1 MNERAPD
8 RAPAPAARRTAW
20 RAAGAL
26 IAAALLSACALAP
39 VPSPG
44 APDDAAAASPAP
56 LTPPPITDPAE
67 ADRLARAL
75 QRASDAVVG
84 VEVRAVEG
92 ARSARSLG
100 EARRGSG
107 VLIDEDGTVLT
118 IGYLVMEAEQ
128 VDLVLD
134 DRRRIPA
141 RPLAYDVGTGL
152 GLVQSLVPP
161 QRLGLEPVPLGE
173 PARTAP
179 TEPLMVVS
187 GGEGGQVTPARLR
200 DRREFAGYWEYL
212 IDGALFTAPA
222 RPDHSGAGLF
232 NGRGELL
239 GVGSLVVADAGGPG
253 RRQPGN
259 MFVPVDLLRP
269 VLDEMRRTGRV
280 AASTRPWLGLS
291 CTERA
296 GVLTVIR
303 VAEDSP
309 AELAGL
315 APGDEVLAIDGG
327 EVKELSAFYRRLW
340 RAGDPRRDVVL
351 DVRRDGERRS
361 VTLQAVE
368 REATL
373 RRPQG
378 I

>member
-1 MNERAPD
+1 MPRLPRLAAALLCTLLGACAAPPPAE
-8 RAPAPAARRTAW
+8 APAPAVP
-20 RAAGAL
+20 G
-26 IAAALLSACALAP
+26 AAAP
-39 VPSPG
+39 
-44 APDDAAAASPAP
+44 ASPP
-56 LTPPPITDPAE
+56 TVTDAVEAE
-67 ADRLARAL
+67 RLARAL

-84 VEVRAVEG
+84 VEVKAVEG
-92 ARSARSLG
+92 ARSARTLG

-107 VLIDEDGTVLT
+107 VLIDADGTVLT

-152 GLVQSLVPP
+152 GLVQSLVAPR
-161 QRLGLEPVPLGE
+161 QLGLEPVPLGDA
-173 PARTAP
+173 ARTAA

-187 GGEGGQVTPARLR
+187 GGEGGNVTPARLR

-280 AASTRPWLGLS
+280 AASLRPWLGLS

-327 EVKELSAFYRRLW
+327 EVKDLPGFYRRLW
-340 RAGDPRRDVVL
+340 RGKDPRREVVL